1 MRSVNTFS
9 LQLTISSLFAPPLLI
24 SLTYG
29 VVYRCLVSAPLR
41 CRCINY
47 ISVIPLTLRYHLL
60 ESTQII
66 PPTETQK
73 MNPTKEFFK
82 ALVRRK
88 PVDVSLEDT
97 KLNRCLTTL
106 DLTALGIGST
116 LGLGIYVLAGQVAS
130 VKAGPAVIVSF
141 FIAAVASVFAGLCY
155 AEFGARVPRAGSA
168 YVYSYVT
175 VGELMA
181 FIIGWNLIL
190 EYVIG
195 TASVARGYSGYI
207 DSLFNGTMQKRL
219 QEVMPMNIQHVSEY
233 PDFLAFG
240 ITIFLALLLC
250 FGVKESSRF
259 NKVFTALNL
268 GVVVFAIIAGSIKSD
283 PKNWKLSQSEVP
295 KDAGVGGFLPFGI
308 SGMMS
313 GAATCFYGFIGFD
326 CIATTGEEVKNPQ
339 KSIPISIVLSLLFV
353 FLAYF
358 GVSTVQTLMVP
369 YYLQDNP
376 APLPYVFEFVGWP
389 VCKWIISIGA
399 LAGLS
404 TSLLGAIF
412 PLPRVLYAMG
422 SDGIIF
428 RFLAKVHPRFQT
440 PLIATAVSGVFAGAM
455 AMMFNVHELA
465 DMMSIG
471 TLLAYSLVAIS
482 VTILRYRC
490 TDSKESSQ
498 KSKARY
504 SSISQSPEKRANENE
519 NGKSILAD
527 ALAFPIEKITYNT
540 VIRQLL
546 NIDGLEKPTVLTS
559 KISFWLIGITSLLV
573 LAMDAQLALNEEGLK
588 NKDFISIICLVVVIA
603 LIMLCLLMLQR
614 QPSEN
619 AKLSFKVPLVPYIP
633 MLSVAINTY
642 LMFKLSVLTW
652 QRFGVW
658 MAIGFAVYFFYGLWN
673 SSERYKQFNSIKAV
687 YTVDGG
693 DAQLMDCKDMLNS
706 SPLHKGK
713 SSVESNMSELMSSV
727 NSAEA
732 KLISDHPSNGRV

>member
-1 MRSVNTFS
+1 MKVGSKREKQTNPNTD
-9 LQLTISSLFAPPLLI
+9 TPAPMGK
-24 SLTYG
+24 T
-29 VVYRCLVSAPLR
+29 R
-41 CRCINY
+41 
-47 ISVIPLTLRYHLL
+47 
-60 ESTQII
+60 Q
-66 PPTETQK
+66 
-73 MNPTKEFFK
+73 FFK

-88 PVDVSLEDT
+88 PVEVSLEET
-97 KLNRCLTTL
+97 KLNRCLSTV

-207 DSLFNGTMQKRL
+207 DSLFNGTMQKHL
-219 QEVMPMNIQHVSEY
+219 QEIMPMNIQHVSEY

-259 NKVFTALNL
+259 NNLFTVLNL

-283 PKNWKLSQSEVP
+283 PANWRLTQAEVP
-295 KDAGVGGFLPFGI
+295 KHAGVGGFLPFGV

-326 CIATTGEEVKNPQ
+326 CIATTGEEVKDPQ

-376 APLPYVFEFVGWP
+376 APLPFVFEYVGWTA
-389 VCKWIISIGA
+389 CKWVISIGA

-428 RFLAKVHPRFQT
+428 RFLAKVHPRYQT

-490 TDSKESSQ
+490 MDSNDSSQ
-498 KSKARY
+498 RSKARY
-504 SSISQSPEKRANENE
+504 SSISQSPEKRPNDNEA
-519 NGKSILAD
+519 NGKPRLAN
-527 ALAFPIEKITYNT
+527 ALAVPIEKITYNT
-540 VIRQLL
+540 VLRQLL
-546 NIDGLEKPTVLTS
+546 NIDRLEKPTPLTS
-559 KISFWLIGITSLLV
+559 RISIWLIGITSV
-573 LAMDAQLALNEEGLK
+573 LIIAMDGQLALNEEGLK
-588 NKDFISIICLVVVIA
+588 NKDFISLLCLIVIIA
-603 LIMLCLLMLQR
+603 LILLCLLMLQR
-614 QPSEN
+614 QPAEN

-673 SSERYKQFNSIKAV
+673 SSERYKHQNGAAAV
-687 YTVDGG
+687 YAVDGG
-693 DAQLMDCKDMLNS
+693 DAQLVECKGMLNS

-713 SSVESNMSELMSSV
+713 ASVESNMSEMMSSIH
-727 NSAEA
+727 SEA
-732 KLISDHPSNGRV
+732 KLISDHPSNGTV

>member
-1 MRSVNTFS
+1 MSVAKTF
-9 LQLTISSLFAPPLLI
+9 
-24 SLTYG
+24 
-29 VVYRCLVSAPLR
+29 C
-41 CRCINY
+41 
-47 ISVIPLTLRYHLL
+47 
-60 ESTQII
+60 
-66 PPTETQK
+66 
-73 MNPTKEFFK
+73 K
-82 ALVRRK
+82 ALIRRK
-88 PVDVSLEDT
+88 PLEVDYEET
-97 KLNRCLTTL
+97 KLNRCLSTL
-106 DLTALGIGST
+106 DLTFLGIGST

-130 VKAGPAVIVSF
+130 TKAGPAVTISF

-207 DSLFNGTMQKRL
+207 DSLFNGTMQKHL
-219 QEVMPMNIQHVSEY
+219 QEVMPIDIPNVSEY

-240 ITIFLALLLC
+240 ITLLLATMLAA
-250 FGVKESSRF
+250 GVRESSRF
-259 NKVFTALNL
+259 NNIFTCLNL

-283 PKNWKLSQSEVP
+283 THNWKLAESEVP
-295 KDAGVGGFLPFGI
+295 PGSGVGGFLPFGV

-376 APLPYVFEFVGWP
+376 APLPYVFDYVGWP
-389 VCKWIISIGA
+389 VCRWIVAVGA

-428 RFLAKVHPRFQT
+428 RFLAKVHPKYQT
-440 PLIATAVSGVFAGAM
+440 PLIATAVSGVFAGFM

-471 TLLAYSLVAIS
+471 TLLAYSLVAVS
-482 VTILRYRC
+482 VTILRYSAD
-490 TDSKESSQ
+490 DSSS
-498 KSKARY
+498 SHSPKATY
-504 SSISQSPEKRANENE
+504 STISQSPEKNGW
-519 NGKSILAD
+519 GKSAQAKSASFTESLA
-527 ALAFPIEKITYNT
+527 APLEKISYNA
-540 VIRQLL
+540 VIRQLVNL
-546 NIDGLEKPTVLTS
+546 DRIEKPTKFTS
-559 KISFWLIGITSLLV
+559 RISFWLIGFICILICV
-573 LAMDAQLALNEEGLK
+573 MDALLALDEEGLK
-588 NKDFISIICLVVVIA
+588 KYDTLSITALGIILLLISICLVF
-603 LIMLCLLMLQR
+603 LQR
-614 QPSEN
+614 QPTEQK
-619 AKLSFKVPLVPYIP
+619 KLSFKVPLVPFIP
-633 MLSVAINTY
+633 MLSVAINAY

-658 MAIGFAVYFFYGLWN
+658 MALGFCVYFFYGMWN
-673 SSERYKQFNSIKAV
+673 SSERKATACAAAV
-687 YTVDGG
+687 YTVDNGEG
-693 DAQLMDCKDMLNS
+693 QLMAKNFNASTMSSGKNS
-706 SPLHKGK
+706 I
-713 SSVESNMSELMSSV
+713 ESNMSELMSSC
-727 NSAEA
+727 NSVDAR
-732 KLISDHPSNGRV
+732 LISDNPSNTKI

>member
-1 MRSVNTFS
+1 M
-9 LQLTISSLFAPPLLI
+9 I
-24 SLTYG
+24 
-29 VVYRCLVSAPLR
+29 LR
-41 CRCINY
+41 
-47 ISVIPLTLRYHLL
+47 
-60 ESTQII
+60 
-66 PPTETQK
+66 
-73 MNPTKEFFK
+73 
-82 ALVRRK
+82 
-88 PVDVSLEDT
+88 
-97 KLNRCLTTL
+97 
-106 DLTALGIGST
+106 
-116 LGLGIYVLAGQVAS
+116 
-130 VKAGPAVIVSF
+130 
-141 FIAAVASVFAGLCY
+141 
-155 AEFGARVPRAGSA
+155 
-168 YVYSYVT
+168 
-175 VGELMA
+175 
-181 FIIGWNLIL
+181 
-190 EYVIG
+190 
-195 TASVARGYSGYI
+195 
-207 DSLFNGTMQKRL
+207 
-219 QEVMPMNIQHVSEY
+219 
-233 PDFLAFG
+233 
-240 ITIFLALLLC
+240 
-250 FGVKESSRF
+250 
-259 NKVFTALNL
+259 
-268 GVVVFAIIAGSIKSD
+268 
-283 PKNWKLSQSEVP
+283 
-295 KDAGVGGFLPFGI
+295 
-308 SGMMS
+308 
-313 GAATCFYGFIGFD
+313 
-326 CIATTGEEVKNPQ
+326 EEVKNPQ

-490 TDSKESSQ
+490 TDSQESSQ

-504 SSISQSPEKRANENE
+504 SSISQSPEKQANENE
-519 NGKSILAD
+519 N
-527 ALAFPIEKITYNT
+527 
-540 VIRQLL
+540 
-546 NIDGLEKPTVLTS
+546 DGLEKPTVLTS

-673 SSERYKQFNSIKAV
+673 SSERYKQFNGIKAV
-687 YTVDGG
+687 FTVDGG
-693 DAQLMDCKDMLNS
+693 DAQLMDCKDMHNS

>member
-1 MRSVNTFS
+1 MSG
-9 LQLTISSLFAPPLLI
+9 A
-24 SLTYG
+24 G
-29 VVYRCLVSAPLR
+29 
-41 CRCINY
+41 
-47 ISVIPLTLRYHLL
+47 
-60 ESTQII
+60 
-66 PPTETQK
+66 K
-73 MNPTKEFFK
+73 FFK
-82 ALVRRK
+82 ALMRRK
-88 PVDVSLEDT
+88 PLEVDLEET
-97 KLNRCLTTL
+97 KLNRCLSTL

-130 VKAGPAVIVSF
+130 TKAGPAVTISF

-207 DSLFNGTMQKRL
+207 DSLFNGTMQKHMK
-219 QEVMPMNIQHVSEY
+219 EVMPIDIPNVSEY

-240 ITIFLALLLC
+240 ITLLLAVMLAA
-250 FGVKESSRF
+250 GVKESSRF
-259 NKVFTALNL
+259 NNIFTLLNL
-268 GVVVFAIIAGSIKSD
+268 GVVVFAIIAGAIKSD
-283 PKNWKLSQSEVP
+283 PENWRLSEVP
-295 KDAGVGGFLPFGI
+295 DGYGKGGFLPFGV

-353 FLAYF
+353 FLAYY

-369 YYLQDNP
+369 YYLQNNP
-376 APLPYVFEFVGWP
+376 APLPYVFDYVGWP
-389 VCKWIISIGA
+389 ACRWIVAVGA

-428 RFLAKVHPRFQT
+428 RFLAKVHPRYQT
-440 PLIATAVSGVFAGAM
+440 PLIATAVSGVFAGFM

-471 TLLAYSLVAIS
+471 TLLAYSLVAVS

-490 TDSKESSQ
+490 DGKESRCNSDA
-498 KSKARY
+498 KY
-504 SSISQSPEKRANENE
+504 SSINGEKSMSTNGRTKSPSFSNSVAT
-519 NGKSILAD
+519 SL
-527 ALAFPIEKITYNT
+527 EKISDSSL
-540 VIRQLL
+540 IRQLFNL
-546 NIDGLEKPTVLTS
+546 NRVQKPTQFST
-559 KISFWLIGITSLLV
+559 KISVWL
-573 LAMDAQLALNEEGLK
+573 
-588 NKDFISIICLVVVIA
+588 ISIICLLICAMDAMLALDEEGLITYELRSLISLGVVLFIIFIC
-603 LIMLCLLMLQR
+603 LIMLQR
-614 QPSEN
+614 QPTEQK
-619 AKLSFKVPLVPYIP
+619 KLSFKVPLVPFIP
-633 MLSVAINTY
+633 MLSVAINVY
-642 LMFKLSVLTW
+642 LMFKLSSLTW

-658 MAIGFAVYFFYGLWN
+658 MALGFCVYFFYGMWN
-673 SSERYKQFNSIKAV
+673 SSERKQIHAPAV
-687 YTVDGG
+687 YVVDAA
-693 DAQLMDCKDMLNS
+693 DVQPLAHKDLNS
-706 SPLHKGK
+706 GMKGK
-713 SSVESNMSELMSSV
+713 ASIESNMSELMSSV
-727 NSAEA
+727 ASADA
-732 KLISDHPSNGRV
+732 RLISDNPSNSTRI